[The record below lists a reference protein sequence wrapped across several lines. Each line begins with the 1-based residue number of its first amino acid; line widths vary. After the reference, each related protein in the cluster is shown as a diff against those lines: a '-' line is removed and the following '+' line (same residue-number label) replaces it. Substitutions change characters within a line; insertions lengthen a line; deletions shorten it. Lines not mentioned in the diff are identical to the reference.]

1 MAATVGREFNGG
13 GGGSRWA
20 EEEWK
25 ETSVVYYPTA
35 TRGAATPSKETLDQ
49 LENDGVIRSR
59 NYRDIEEENKQ
70 LVQKLNEMENE
81 IKRRKSRKKEM
92 QRAHQ
97 QDLRNRDRREFIM
110 LTVVASCLILYCVV
124 ALFIRGFV

>member
-1 MAATVGREFNGG
+1 M
-13 GGGSRWA
+13 
-20 EEEWK
+20 
-25 ETSVVYYPTA
+25 
-35 TRGAATPSKETLDQ
+35 DQ

-59 NYRDIEEENKQ
+59 NSGDIEEENKQ

-81 IKRRKSRKKEM
+81 IKRRKARKKEM

-110 LTVVASCLILYCVV
+110 LIVVASCLILYCVV

>member
-1 MAATVGREFNGG
+1 
-13 GGGSRWA
+13 
-20 EEEWK
+20 
-25 ETSVVYYPTA
+25 
-35 TRGAATPSKETLDQ
+35 

-59 NYRDIEEENKQ
+59 NSRDIEEENKQ

-110 LTVVASCLILYCVV
+110 LIVVASGLILYCVV

>member
-1 MAATVGREFNGG
+1 
-13 GGGSRWA
+13 
-20 EEEWK
+20 
-25 ETSVVYYPTA
+25 
-35 TRGAATPSKETLDQ
+35 

-59 NYRDIEEENKQ
+59 NSRDIEEENKQ

-81 IKRRKSRKKEM
+81 IKRRKSRKEEM

-110 LTVVASCLILYCVV
+110 LTVVASSLILYCVV

>member
-1 MAATVGREFNGG
+1 M
-13 GGGSRWA
+13 
-20 EEEWK
+20 
-25 ETSVVYYPTA
+25 
-35 TRGAATPSKETLDQ
+35 DQ

-59 NYRDIEEENKQ
+59 NSRNIEEENKQ

-110 LTVVASCLILYCVV
+110 LTVVATCLILYCVV